1 MKNLTPTKFMLAH
14 GGVLLVAPINAPYL
28 LQNAIHLLTVPSTA
42 MLTRYIDIAIL
53 YLHLSR
59 SGIVSKRLNT
69 LSYFLQRLVV
79 ILVYPVLCEIT
90 TGSGG
95 LYKFHDFRPISGY
108 M

>member
-1 MKNLTPTKFMLAH
+1 MLAH

-69 LSYFLQRLVV
+69 LSAFGSHSSLSSSLRNYDRVRWV
-79 ILVYPVLCEIT
+79 I
-90 TGSGG
+90 
-95 LYKFHDFRPISGY
+95 
-108 M
+108 